1 MDFLNQYFLTPIMRN
16 GWFSPVNSL
25 VYGLGLILG
34 GLLVFRLLIFLKIR
48 IDTRLYVALV
58 PFIAFAGVTRTLR
71 DYVYYSVSNSPNFF
85 ESFNNHIQLIQ
96 ENAYNHIFR
105 LTGNSIFAYT
115 DSLIIAWFPTPG
127 SYLITFFLAL
137 ISLFISLVIQKYL
150 KIGYWKTLFVLGFIM
165 FLANAVLLPVNS
177 FAPLVYIGLVSL
189 GWAALFFSLS
199 YIAGLKIMKRMDK
212 KARKVLKEIFTK
224 TNSAILSAHF
234 FDATATFFAIAVFS
248 TMAGQGYTEQHFLSR
263 ELMPFLGPQVMF
275 LLKFIVVVPALY
287 LISKN
292 VKDRELRNFLLLV
305 ILILGLAPAAR
316 NLARLM
322 AGV

>member
-1 MDFLNQYFLTPIMRN
+1 
-16 GWFSPVNSL
+16 
-25 VYGLGLILG
+25 
-34 GLLVFRLLIFLKIR
+34 
-48 IDTRLYVALV
+48 
-58 PFIAFAGVTRTLR
+58 
-71 DYVYYSVSNSPNFF
+71 
-85 ESFNNHIQLIQ
+85 
-96 ENAYNHIFR
+96 
-105 LTGNSIFAYT
+105 
-115 DSLIIAWFPTPG
+115 
-127 SYLITFFLAL
+127 
-137 ISLFISLVIQKYL
+137 
-150 KIGYWKTLFVLGFIM
+150 
-165 FLANAVLLPVNS
+165 
-177 FAPLVYIGLVSL
+177 
-189 GWAALFFSLS
+189 
-199 YIAGLKIMKRMDK
+199 MKRMDK

-248 TMAGQGYTEQHFLSR
+248 TMSGQGYTEQHFLSR

>member
-1 MDFLNQYFLTPIMRN
+1 MRN

-34 GLLVFRLLIFLKIR
+34 GWLVFRLLVFLKIR
-48 IDTRLYVALV
+48 IDARLYVALT

-71 DYVYYSVSNSPNFF
+71 DYIYFNAAGSPEFLA
-85 ESFNNHIQLIQ
+85 SFTAHMNVIQQ
-96 ENAYNHIFR
+96 NTYDYIFAR
-105 LTGNSIFAYT
+105 TGNSIFAYT

-127 SYLITFFLAL
+127 SYIITFFLAL
-137 ISLFISLVIQKYL
+137 LSLFVSILIQRYSKL
-150 KIGYWKTLFVLGFIM
+150 LRPKGRRGAEIPYWKTLFVLGFIM
-165 FLANAVLLPVNS
+165 FMINAVLLPVNS

-189 GWAALFFSLS
+189 GWTALFFCLNYS
-199 YIAGLKIMKRMDK
+199 AELKIMKRMDK

-248 TMAGQGYTEQHFLSR
+248 TMSGQGYTEQHFLSR